1 MITSNERQW
10 CEHFYIVGERWLK
23 MSQIRKSASF
33 RSRIPIRRAKP
44 TPRRCYSPE
53 PYRRRNHSAMLDQ
66 SHNDDEHLHRPHRH
80 QSVYGDKQDQRHTKL
95 KLKRQRHLASTVA
108 HHTQNK
114 PNGSIN
120 DNNTNNSMASTRPKT
135 IYSSSSYSSSDE
147 SQESEA
153 PIQVNFNIFI
163 LNAKNNAFRWHLS
176 NSLNWTE
183 EIYHGL

>member
-1 MITSNERQW
+1 
-10 CEHFYIVGERWLK
+10 

-53 PYRRRNHSAMLDQ
+53 PYRKRNHSAMLDQ
-66 SHNDDEHLHRPHRH
+66 SQNDDEHHHHNH
-80 QSVYGDKQDQRHTKL
+80 QSVFEDKQEQRHTKL

-108 HHTQNK
+108 HHIQHK

-120 DNNTNNSMASTRPKT
+120 DNTNNSMALTRPKT

-153 PIQVNFNIFI
+153 PIQVNFKF
-163 LNAKNNAFRWHLS
+163 
-176 NSLNWTE
+176 
-183 EIYHGL
+183 

>member
-1 MITSNERQW
+1 
-10 CEHFYIVGERWLK
+10 

-53 PYRRRNHSAMLDQ
+53 PYRKRNHPAMLEQ
-66 SHNDDEHLHRPHRH
+66 SQNVDERQHHHHNH
-80 QSVYGDKQDQRHTKL
+80 QSVYGDKQEQRHTKL
-95 KLKRQRHLASTVA
+95 RLKRQRHLASTVA
-108 HHTQNK
+108 HHTQHK

-120 DNNTNNSMASTRPKT
+120 DNANSSMASTRPKT

-153 PIQVNFNIFI
+153 PIQVNFKFCFKKT
-163 LNAKNNAFRWHLS
+163 LRFQ
-176 NSLNWTE
+176 
-183 EIYHGL
+183 

>member
-1 MITSNERQW
+1 MITSNEWQW
-10 CEHFYIVGERWLK
+10 CERFNIVVERWLK

-53 PYRRRNHSAMLDQ
+53 PYRKRNHSAMSDQ
-66 SHNDDEHLHRPHRH
+66 SQNDEEHHHRH
-80 QSVYGDKQDQRHTKL
+80 QSICGGDKQEQRYTKL

-108 HHTQNK
+108 HHAQHK
-114 PNGSIN
+114 PNGLSIN
-120 DNNTNNSMASTRPKT
+120 DNTNHSMASTRPKT

-153 PIQVNFNIFI
+153 PIQVNFQFYI
-163 LNAKNNAFRWHLS
+163 LFFFTWQKWCSDFRGIWRIH
-176 NSLNWTE
+176 
-183 EIYHGL
+183 